1 MQETGSSATV
11 GARAAVAKFSGIAS
25 QPAETSTLDYPKS
38 WSGQRGWMRVES
50 IPVKGRQCR
59 KKPPPRLYKLRG
71 YGISNRVG
79 CHQHNSTN
87 LAISVYQRVLTVCRD
102 GQQVETT
109 PPAEQFYREQFAP
122 YVDELKR
129 YSFVTP
135 PVSRALFCERYKA
148 NGRRYRNYLRAVAN
162 LEHMEKHN
170 TLNLQ
175 QLSRLSNFVK
185 VEKVLQEKL
194 SKAPRNI
201 SPRAPEFNV
210 LLGCYIAHLE
220 KALFR
225 ILERVCGFPVVF
237 KGMNALKQGEVLRH
251 HWDSFVDPVAI
262 DLDASRFDQHQHV
275 PSLKVEHE
283 QWLRMVP
290 AECRDHLQQ
299 LLKCQLLNN
308 GSAVFPQ
315 EGIRVKYQVKGT
327 RASGDMNTSSGN
339 CFTMVGLIYSY
350 MHGKCKWRLANNGDD
365 CVLIIERRDLPKIAD
380 LVQWFS
386 EMGYTMESEGV
397 VDIFER
403 ISFCQTRPVWT
414 PNGYK
419 MVRNPW
425 TALAKDIHSRCD
437 LSREDVY
444 DLWTSCVG
452 KGGLALAGDIPV
464 YNKFYQTF
472 PQKDSAAD
480 AQEVA
485 ATVESGFYM
494 LSKGLNY
501 EHAEILPRT
510 RYSFWLAFGI
520 TPLEQRVLED
530 HFSGVQVRFQE
541 PSNGELHEGCTID
554 LLLNGV

>member
-1 MQETGSSATV
+1 
-11 GARAAVAKFSGIAS
+11 
-25 QPAETSTLDYPKS
+25 
-38 WSGQRGWMRVES
+38 MRVES
-50 IPVKGRQCR
+50 VPVKGRQCR
-59 KKPPPRLYKLRG
+59 RKPPPRLYKLRG
-71 YGISNRVG
+71 YGMSTRVS

-87 LAISVYQRVLTVCRD
+87 LAISVFQRVLTVSRG

-109 PPAEQFYREQFAP
+109 PPTEELYRQRFAP

-129 YSFVTP
+129 CSFITAPVTRS
-135 PVSRALFCERYKA
+135 VFCEKYRA

-162 LEHMEKHN
+162 LEHMEKQQ
-170 TLNLQ
+170 TLDLQ
-175 QLSRLSNFVK
+175 RLSRLSNFVK
-185 VEKVLQEKL
+185 VEKVLEDKL
-194 SKAPRNI
+194 AKAPRNI

-251 HWDSFVDPVAI
+251 HWEQFDQPIAI

-275 PSLKVEHE
+275 ASLKVEHE

-290 AECRDHLQQ
+290 AECRDSLQA
-299 LLKCQLLNN
+299 LLSCQLLNN

-315 EGIRVKYQVKGT
+315 EGIRVKYQVRGT

-339 CFTMVGLIYSY
+339 CFTMVGLIFSY
-350 MHGKCKWRLANNGDD
+350 MHNKCKWRLANNGDD
-365 CVLIIERRDLPKIAD
+365 CVLIIEKRDLPKIAD
-380 LVQWFS
+380 LVTWFS

-397 VDIFER
+397 VDIFEK
-403 ISFCQTRPVWT
+403 ISFCQTKPVWT

-419 MVRNPW
+419 MVRNPQ
-425 TALAKDIHSRCD
+425 TAIAKDIHSRCD
-437 LSREDVY
+437 LSREDVF

-464 YNKFYQTF
+464 YNKFYKTF
-472 PQKDSAAD
+472 PQKHSAANF
-480 AQEVA
+480 QEVA
-485 ATVESGFYM
+485 PMVESGFYM
-494 LSKGLNY
+494 LSKGLKY
-501 EHAEILPRT
+501 ESAEIQPRT

-520 TPLEQRVLED
+520 TPKEQLVLED
-530 HFSGVQVRFQE
+530 HFDGVQVRYGV
-541 PSNGELHEGCTID
+541 PSVGELQEGSTID
-554 LLLNGV
+554 YLLHGV